1 MLSVKPKFSNMQ
13 TRELSLNHNQRDY
26 KLNPWWVTGFCDGE
40 SSFSILIRR
49 SKTHKIGW
57 SVELCFQ
64 IDIHKKD
71 SAILEQIKNYFG
83 VGEIYNHRSQTI
95 QFRVQSIK
103 SIINVIDH
111 FDKYPLVT
119 QKQMNYQ
126 LFKMVINLIVNK
138 EHLTIDGLHKILSI
152 KAALNNGLSGQLAE
166 DFPNITPISKPLM
179 PRQEIPDHNWLAGF
193 VDGEGC
199 FFIKFQGSSSH
210 KLKEKVSLSFII
222 TQHIKDELLMRSII
236 DYLGC
241 GNIQVGDHAVY
252 FRVDKFLDINEKII
266 PFFDKY
272 PLLGIK
278 SLDYLDW
285 CKAVELINNKDH
297 LTKEGLEQLRILKTG
312 MNRGRT
318 PNILL

>member
-1 MLSVKPKFSNMQ
+1 MFFNVQRRNLN
-13 TRELSLNHNQRDY
+13 LNHNQGDY

-49 SKTHKIGW
+49 SKTHKLGW

-71 SAILEQIKNYFG
+71 LALLEQIKNYFG
-83 VGEIYNHRSQTI
+83 VGEIYNHRSNTTQY
-95 QFRVQSIK
+95 RVQSIK
-103 SIINVIDH
+103 SIMNILDH

-119 QKQMNYQ
+119 QKQINYK

-138 EHLTIDGLHKILSI
+138 EHLTLHGLQKILSI
-152 KAALNNGLSGQLAE
+152 RAALNNGLSDQLSKE
-166 DFPNITPISKPLM
+166 FPNITPVPKPLM
-179 PRQEIPDHNWLAGF
+179 QPQEIPDPNWLAGF
-193 VDGEGC
+193 TDGEGC
-199 FFIKFQGSSSH
+199 FFVKFQESSSH

-222 TQHIKDELLMRSII
+222 AQHIKDELLMKSVS

-241 GNIQVGDHAVY
+241 GNVQGGNDAVY
-252 FRVDKFLDINEKII
+252 FRVDRFLDINDKII

-272 PLLGIK
+272 PILGIK

-285 CKAVELINNKDH
+285 CRAVKLINNKNH
-297 LTKEGLEQLRILKTG
+297 LTKEGFEELKKIKAG
-312 MNRGRT
+312 MNRGRA
-318 PNILL
+318 PNIEI